1 MTLELFTYPGNFRA
15 FKTLIAAE
23 YVGVE
28 VVVPEFDMEKT
39 AKTPAFLAMSPTGKV
54 PVLKT
59 PQGAIFESNAIAR
72 YVARLRKDTE
82 LYGRTFYESALID
95 SWIDFCAHELELPC
109 TMWVYPIIGYMPF
122 NATTYAKAKEHV
134 AAALTTL
141 DAHLLDKTYV
151 VGDAVTLADITLISA
166 LVYPA
171 KLAMDESFR
180 NQFPNVFRWFDLC
193 VHQPQFIAV
202 IGDVLLAESELPASS
217 GATSSTDNGKKVKK
231 EKMNKNNAPV
241 FVEKQQKKEK
251 ALKKEKHSKIDQPPE
266 PKPEKKKDHP
276 LKILDKEEPSKFIG
290 DVWKKVFSNN
300 PPEVWKKQFWE
311 MFDSKGWSL
320 WVCRFKYNHENEKQ
334 FMCANAIGGFVQR
347 SDAVRKW
354 AFGAMFVTGSEQN
367 LPIEISGVWLMRGQ
381 SVEHLMDANDDAM
394 CYTWTKI
401 DHTTQE
407 MKTFVAEYW
416 SADVDGYL
424 EGKLVTDGKI
434 FK

>member
-1 MTLELFTYPGNFRA
+1 
-15 FKTLIAAE
+15 
-23 YVGVE
+23 V
-28 VVVPEFDMEKT
+28 EKT
-39 AKTPAFLAMSPTGKV
+39 VKTPAFLAMSPTGKV

-122 NATTYAKAKEHV
+122 NATTYAKAKEH
-134 AAALTTL
+134 AATALTTL
-141 DAHLLDKTYV
+141 DAHLLDKTYM
-151 VGDAVTLADITLISA
+151 VGDAVTLADITLASA

-180 NQFPNVFRWFDLC
+180 NRFPNVFRWFDLC
-193 VHQPQFIAV
+193 VHQPQFVAV
-202 IGDVLLAESELPASS
+202 IGEVSLADSELMPASS
-217 GATSSTDNGKKVKK
+217 GATSSTDHGKKGKKETTKKIVNAPPLADKHSKK
-231 EKMNKNNAPV
+231 EKTS
-241 FVEKQQKKEK
+241 KKEK
-251 ALKKEKHSKIDQPPE
+251 GPKIEQLSE

-276 LKILDKEEPSKFIG
+276 LKVLDKEDPSNFIG

-300 PPEVWKKQFWE
+300 PSEVWKKQFWE
-311 MFDSKGWSL
+311 MFDPKGWSL

-354 AFGAMFVTGSEQN
+354 AFGAMFVTGSEQD

-381 SVEHLMDANDDAM
+381 SVEHLVEANDDAM

-401 DHTTQE
+401 DHTSQE
-407 MKTFVAEYW
+407 MKDFVADYW
-416 SADVDGYL
+416 AADVDGYL

>member
-1 MTLELFTYPGNFRA
+1 
-15 FKTLIAAE
+15 
-23 YVGVE
+23 
-28 VVVPEFDMEKT
+28 
-39 AKTPAFLAMSPTGKV
+39 
-54 PVLKT
+54 
-59 PQGAIFESNAIAR
+59 
-72 YVARLRKDTE
+72 
-82 LYGRTFYESALID
+82 
-95 SWIDFCAHELELPC
+95 
-109 TMWVYPIIGYMPF
+109 MPF
-122 NATTYAKAKEHV
+122 NATTYTKAKEHV

-141 DAHLLDKTYV
+141 DAHLFDKTYI
-151 VGDAVTLADITLISA
+151 VGDAVTLADITLVSA

-202 IGDVLLAESELPASS
+202 IGDVSLAESELPASS
-217 GATSSTDNGKKVKK
+217 GATSSTDNGKKVRKK
-231 EKMNKNNAPV
+231 KTNKNNAPP
-241 FVEKQQKKEK
+241 FTEKQQKKEK
-251 ALKKEKHSKIDQPPE
+251 PSKKDKHPKIDQPSE

-276 LKILDKEEPSKFIG
+276 LKILDKEEPSDFIG

-311 MFDSKGWSL
+311 MFDPKGWSL

-381 SVEHLMDANDDAM
+381 SVEHLMEANDDAM
-394 CYTWTKI
+394 CYTWSKI
-401 DHTTQE
+401 NHTTQE
-407 MKTFVAEYW
+407 MKNFVAEYW